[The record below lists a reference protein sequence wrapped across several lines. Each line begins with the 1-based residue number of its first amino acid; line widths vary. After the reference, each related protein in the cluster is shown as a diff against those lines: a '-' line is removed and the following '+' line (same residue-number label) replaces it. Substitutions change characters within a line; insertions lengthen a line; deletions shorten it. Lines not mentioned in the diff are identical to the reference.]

1 MSDPTQA
8 AQQSAKPVPVVEIE
22 IEPEDLGKPIEFYVP
37 YTVQVVIR
45 VKPQPFLF
53 SA

>member
-22 IEPEDLGKPIEFYVP
+22 VDPEDLAKPIEFEVP
-37 YTVQVVIR
+37 YSVKVVIR
-45 VKPQPFLF
+45 VKAQPFLF